1 MRRRSYTTYASTY
14 AYRAMSSPGTS
25 FSGGFFHNVVRG
37 HVIDPQGQTVAGAA
51 LRIAG
56 ELTITDSDGN
66 FLVRL
71 KKSGPV
77 NLEVALE
84 DFTAPGLYAV
94 VNVPP
99 SIKAV
104 REDVAPDYEITVKRV
119 PIIPP
124 PNASANTVPPL

>member
-1 MRRRSYTTYASTY
+1 
-14 AYRAMSSPGTS
+14 
-25 FSGGFFHNVVRG
+25 
-37 HVIDPQGQTVAGAA
+37 
-51 LRIAG
+51 LRIGA

-94 VNVPP
+94 VNVPL

-104 REDVAPDYEITVKRV
+104 REDVAPNYEITVKRV
-119 PIIPP
+119 PIVPP
-124 PNASANTVPPL
+124 PNASANTVPPQM